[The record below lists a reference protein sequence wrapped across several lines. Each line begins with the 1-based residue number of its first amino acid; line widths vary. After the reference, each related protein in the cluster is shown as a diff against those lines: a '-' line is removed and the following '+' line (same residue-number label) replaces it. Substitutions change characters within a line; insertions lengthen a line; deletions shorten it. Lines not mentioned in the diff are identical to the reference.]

1 MSKTQD
7 LTTAEDKEEMSVI
20 PYASAIGSIM
30 YAMLCTAPEV
40 CLAMSQSRGTRVIQE
55 WITRQR
61 SNLSLVTS
69 GLRNFLDY
77 GGGKRVR
84 RKRVTSMQTLTLIRM
99 TLSSKLDSYSR
110 AVIWNSSK

>member
-1 MSKTQD
+1 MKLSKTQR
-7 LTTAEDKEEMSVI
+7 LTTAEERGRTKVV
-20 PYASAIGSIM
+20 PYAFIIGSLQ
-30 YAMLCTAPEV
+30 YAMMCTAPEV

-61 SNLSLVTS
+61 SKLSLVTS

-84 RKRVTSMQTLTLIRM
+84 RKGLRRC
-99 TLSSKLDSYSR
+99 KL
-110 AVIWNSSK
+110 